1 MSLQR
6 EGHLGQSLRRMM
18 TFTSLNSKAA
28 DVWPSRVTIVQ
39 EEAYDYNY
47 LGEVDPDD
55 LHSEFRECLHDVM
68 TWTTSKHDVLDE
80 HLVDLL
86 SRMIFGSNM
95 IEDAGG
101 GLEITLKLCG
111 AIFRVQHVLEQD
123 RNADYKVLQ
132 GHLRR
137 KGLPHAEEDVI
148 QAYREITQH
157 AEAAYHIIKEV
168 CLEGKELSEAIILET
183 HRLLTDKIDADEIP
197 WNEYAGVYRKWSV
210 CTGFH
215 QYMAHNTVSTA
226 IKNMISSLEDDVKAV
241 IDTGEIDPVA
251 LAAKYCHTF
260 VNIHPFLDGNGRTC
274 RLILNAILKYGGVI
288 VCIGEQDDDRG
299 GYLRIASNAS
309 FAKGNQE
316 DMEGVPEALRPKY
329 YKELA
334 SFVLL
339 HARNNMAKI
348 RELLGFHCSTI
359 NSGVPRAQFMSV
371 MD

>member
-18 TFTSLNSKAA
+18 TFTPLNSEAA
-28 DVWPSRVTIVQ
+28 DVWPLQLTIVQ
-39 EEAYDYNY
+39 DEAYDYNS
-47 LGEVDPDD
+47 LGETDPDD
-55 LHSEFRECLHDVM
+55 LHSEFRTCLHDMM

-111 AIFRVQHVLEQD
+111 AIFRGQHILEQD
-123 RNADYKVLQ
+123 RNADYQVLE

-148 QAYREITQH
+148 QAYREITKH
-157 AEAAYHIIKEV
+157 TEAAYYIIKEV

-183 HRLLTDKIDADEIP
+183 HRLLTYKIDAGEIP
-197 WNEYAGVYRKWSV
+197 WNEYAGVYRKWPV

-215 QYMAHNTVSTA
+215 QYMTHSMVPTA
-226 IKNMISSLEDDVKAV
+226 MKKMISSLEDDVKAA
-241 IDTGEIDPVA
+241 IDAGGIDPVV
-251 LAAKYCHTF
+251 LAAKYCHVF

-274 RLILNAILKYGGVI
+274 RLILNAILLKYGGTI
-288 VCIGEQDDDRG
+288 VCIGEHDEDRQE
-299 GYLRIASNAS
+299 YLRIASNAS
-309 FAKGNQE
+309 FAEGNRE

-339 HARNNMAKI
+339 HARNSMVKI
-348 RELLGFHCSTI
+348 RELLEQG
-359 NSGVPRAQFMSV
+359 
-371 MD
+371 